1 MQKYRSIHLDGG
13 RSTLV
18 DQEDYERLVE
28 YSWRVHSKG
37 YAVTSRGIL
46 MHRMLMIP
54 EDGKQIDHIN
64 GDKLDNRKANLRVCT
79 NGQNHMNIKKYA
91 GKTSKY
97 KGVWWNKERG
107 KWQTDIKLDKKKR
120 YVGRFEDENE
130 AGLAYNA
137 AAIALFGEFALLNEV
152 GA

>member
-1 MQKYRSIHLDGG
+1 
-13 RSTLV
+13 
-18 DQEDYERLVE
+18 
-28 YSWRVHSKG
+28 
-37 YAVTSRGIL
+37 
-46 MHRMLMIP
+46 MIP